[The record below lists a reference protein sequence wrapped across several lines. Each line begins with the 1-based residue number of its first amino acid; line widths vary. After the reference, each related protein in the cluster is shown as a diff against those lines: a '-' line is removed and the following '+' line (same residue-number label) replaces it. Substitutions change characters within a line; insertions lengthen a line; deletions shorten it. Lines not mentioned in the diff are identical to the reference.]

1 MAFFFETL
9 TCRNGFPFQLNFG
22 VNMGELNYP
31 SYSYVKKKHT
41 HRNRNFTPQKI
52 EKLETLEKMEER
64 LAKNHPGFTETASFW
79 GLRPSQQAGKAGAQR
94 SKLRL

>member
-1 MAFFFETL
+1 MANGVFFFETL

-31 SYSYVKKKHT
+31 SYSYVKKTHT

-52 EKLETLEKMEER
+52 EKS
-64 LAKNHPGFTETASFW
+64 NP
-79 GLRPSQQAGKAGAQR
+79 AQIVTIHLC
-94 SKLRL
+94 KL